1 MEQTTTGKPSIF
13 DLEKGVHA
21 ADSVAAAPDET
32 TTEAQA
38 GEGKVRDLANDL
50 VSVLLAASSPMTLI
64 AIQDSLNVEGQEY
77 VPTGPIDRALD
88 DMTGGDRPRVMVV
101 KLGDPVV
108 EHYMLSPTYRSEIES
123 PGLVVEK
130 RATILGAI
138 LAPFAIGEDS
148 GEREEDDGY
157 PLSELA
163 EIMDERGVAFGL
175 NELVEHLG
183 VLVGAG
189 LLQMVRVDPDRE
201 NETTIYSLAKGVP
214 AKLLAIGAPALAKT
228 TLPPK
233 DEPASDSAVAAQ
245 AEKDRK
251 TIEDYIARLT
261 ERHDEQ
267 ERRALHFQGEAH
279 KFAQR
284 SAKYEQWARRG
295 GFNIA
300 EIVGQV
306 DATARGQ
313 GVPWV
318 VLRMVDERELRRLL
332 TEEDK
337 LNESLTASKKSFE
350 SAKRAYEATKS
361 QLEEKLALVKQAQ
374 RSTSYAPEKMV
385 RRIIRDLMV
394 EVVSDDA
401 HDYGM
406 HLDWEELREEDRE
419 EEPEVVV
426 PEPPAKTLVIDGKAF
441 EPGVAIAGAGI
452 SSAEM
457 REQAATKEVVVQV
470 SRREDGTTSSTFAGS
485 VPGPVAPAEDRR
497 VPEGKQ
503 YAGKLDVKEMADP
516 MTAIFLNEE
525 FGLRRSDVQAHFEA
539 THGALPEGGAKI
551 IEPTLRFLEGRGS
564 LLSGDVPGA
573 MPTSDPVKLYWHTSF
588 KDPRTAPPP
597 SPTPPK
603 EKAAR
608 KTKKAEDAPAPA
620 EDHKAKETAAKPAK
634 AKKSAKKAAAK

>member
-1 MEQTTTGKPSIF
+1 MDQPNESNKPAIF
-13 DLEKGVHA
+13 QVQGEPP
-21 ADSVAAAPDET
+21 AAPPDESAT
-32 TTEAQA
+32 TATQP
-38 GEGKVRDLANDL
+38 RDLTNDL
-50 VSVLLAASSPMTLI
+50 MSVLLTASKPMTLL
-64 AIQDSLNVEGQEY
+64 AIQDELNAPGRGDH

-88 DMTGGDRPRVMVV
+88 DMTGGDRPRVVVV

-108 EHYMLSPTYRSEIES
+108 EHYMLSHAYRAEVES

-130 RATILGAI
+130 RAAILGAI
-138 LAPFAIGEDS
+138 FAPDGLGEDDE
-148 GEREEDDGY
+148 ERDEGDGFPISEIVEILEGADVIEVNED
-157 PLSELA
+157 LSPHIA
-163 EIMDERGVAFGL
+163 A
-175 NELVEHLG
+175 LVD
-183 VLVGAG
+183 AG
-189 LLQMVRVDPDRE
+189 LIVTMKVNPTS
-201 NETTIYSLAKGVP
+201 ETVYVLAKGVP
-214 AKLLAIGAPALAKT
+214 GRLLAEGAPALAKT
-228 TLPPK
+228 TIPPK
-233 DEPASDSAVAAQ
+233 EAPPSDSAVAAQ
-245 AEKDRK
+245 AEEDRK
-251 TIEDYIARLT
+251 TIESYIARLT

-300 EIVGQV
+300 EITGQV
-306 DATARGQ
+306 DASARGQ

-318 VLRMVDERELRRLL
+318 VLRIVDERELRRLL

-385 RRIIRDLMV
+385 RRIVRDLMV

-406 HLDWEELREEDRE
+406 HLDWEELREEDKE

-426 PEPPAKTLVIDGKAF
+426 PEPPAKVAPAGTVAIGGKLF
-441 EPGVAIAGAGI
+441 EPAVAIAGAGI
-452 SSAEM
+452 ATADMRDQSAPTT
-457 REQAATKEVVVQV
+457 QVVQV
-470 SRREDGTTSSTFAGS
+470 SRREDGTTSTFAGS
-485 VPGPVAPAEDRR
+485 VPGPVAPADDRR
-497 VPEGKQ
+497 IPEGKQ

-539 THGALPEGGAKI
+539 AHGALPEGGAKI

-573 MPTSDPVKLYWHTSF
+573 MPTSDPVKLYWHSSF

-597 SPTPPK
+597 APLEPAPK
-603 EKAAR
+603 PAR
-608 KTKKAEDAPAPA
+608 KTKEKAVKAPAADDAPK
-620 EDHKAKETAAKPAK
+620 DKAKTKEPAK
-634 AKKSAKKAAAK
+634 ASKRAKKAASK